1 MPTSHFCPQ
10 PCLPTEPCM
19 PSREELEERLAFGD
33 AKLKVGRMLLNL
45 MDEQHEQGH
54 LTENDT
60 VLLYKAIDAVLY
72 SPATL

>member
-1 MPTSHFCPQ
+1 MPTPNFYPQ
-10 PCLPTEPCM
+10 PFQPESCL

-33 AKLKVGRMLLNL
+33 AKLKVGRLLLNL
-45 MDEQHEQGH
+45 MDEQNELGH

-60 VLLYKAIDAVLY
+60 ILLYRAIDAVLY